1 MHKAETHAE
10 EGIGS
15 QARGDTRKATLIGV
29 SLMGT
34 LIALFLLS
42 TVFSSKGEGE
52 DPVPTLQTVSEDSSG
67 TDSLPRTEV
76 AVLTEAKPRFWL
88 QARASSA
95 GDAGWGPDV
104 VAPFRNLWEL
114 ESSGGREFFSSPA
127 LVDDI
132 LYLGCNDGNMRAVNA
147 SSGSVLWSFSTV
159 CGICGEPAV
168 DSTTVY
174 FGGQDGYVYALDRS
188 SGQRRW
194 SSGLGFHIFCD
205 TGILRD
211 SLVLSGNS
219 MGKVCA
225 LDSRTGQPVWDRE
238 IGGIVLGPAV
248 VDSIAVFTSESGVTA
263 VFDWQGEPLWKAEHT
278 TQASAPSADSTAVY
292 VAYSGGAVRKFDI
305 RNGTLLWDTDV
316 VSRPGR
322 TVLARPVLTGGK
334 VLVGTND
341 GQLIC
346 LDRETGGIVW
356 EQRFENWLQLPPAV
370 GQELIYL
377 ACDDQRLHLVEL
389 ETGAKVDSLEMG
401 GYSGTAPLLMD
412 GVIYYGNTS
421 GVFRAVQG
429 TPPPLME
436 DIPEDT
442 LPVETEAVPDT
453 LETAPPDNIPDPPDP
468 EAVGTVQPLP
478 VNGEHTDPEEG
489 SIGPKEIDAEE

>member
-1 MHKAETHAE
+1 MHKAETHTE

-15 QARGDTRKATLIGV
+15 QAHGDSRKAAVIGV
-29 SLMGT
+29 SLMGA

-42 TVFSSKGEGE
+42 TVFSPKGEGE

-67 TDSLPRTEV
+67 TDSLPREDV
-76 AVLTEAKPRFWL
+76 AVLTEAKPRFWP
-88 QARASSA
+88 QARASST

-104 VAPFRNLWEL
+104 TAPFHSLWQL

-127 LVDDI
+127 LVDGV

-147 SSGSVLWSFSTV
+147 ASGSVLWSFSTV

-174 FGGQDGYVYALDRS
+174 FGGQDGYVYALDRAT
-188 SGQRRW
+188 GQQRW
-194 SSGLGFHIFCD
+194 SSGLGYHIFCD
-205 TGILRD
+205 TGILCD
-211 SLVLSGNS
+211 SLILSGNS

-225 LDSRTGQPVWDRE
+225 LDRRTGQPAWDRE

-248 VDSIAVFTSESGVTA
+248 VDTLAVFTSESGATA
-263 VFDWQGEPLWKAEHT
+263 VIDCKGEVVWTAEHA
-278 TQASAPSADSTAVY
+278 TQASAPSADSTAVF
-292 VAYSGGAVRKFDI
+292 VAYSGGMVRKFDI
-305 RNGTLLWDTDV
+305 GNGTLLWDTDV

-346 LDRETGGIVW
+346 LDRETGEIIW

-412 GVIYYGNTS
+412 GTVFYGNTS
-421 GVFRAVQG
+421 GVFRAVRG
-429 TPPPLME
+429 TPPLLEE
-436 DIPEDT
+436 DMPEDT
-442 LPVETEAVPDT
+442 LAAEIEPLPDT
-453 LETAPPDNIPDPPDP
+453 LETAVPDNIPDTPEP
-468 EAVGTVQPLP
+468 EAVETVQPLP
-478 VNGEHTDPEEG
+478 LNGEQTVPEEER
-489 SIGPKEIDAEE
+489 IVPEETDAGE

>member
-1 MHKAETHAE
+1 MHKAETHSE

-15 QARGDTRKATLIGV
+15 PVRGDTRKATLIGV
-29 SLMGT
+29 SLMGA

-42 TVFSSKGEGE
+42 TVFSSKGDGE
-52 DPVPTLQTVSEDSSG
+52 DPVPTLQTGSEDSSAA
-67 TDSLPRTEV
+67 DSLPRAEIN
-76 AVLTEAKPRFWL
+76 VLTEAKPRFWM
-88 QARASSA
+88 QARASST

-104 VAPFRNLWEL
+104 TAPFRNLWQL
-114 ESSGGREFFSSPA
+114 ESAGGREFFSSPA
-127 LVDDI
+127 LVDDV

-147 SSGSVLWSFSTV
+147 TTGSVLWSFSTV

-168 DSTTVY
+168 DSATVY
-174 FGGQDGYVYALDRS
+174 FGGQDGYVYALDRAT
-188 SGQRRW
+188 GRRRW
-194 SSGLGFHIFCD
+194 SSGLGYHIFCD
-205 TGILRD
+205 TGILCD

-225 LDSRTGQPVWDRE
+225 LDGRTGQPVWDRE

-248 VDSIAVFTSESGVTA
+248 VDTMAIFTSENGVTA
-263 VFDWQGEPLWKAEHT
+263 VFDCHGETVWTTEHT
-278 TQASAPSADSTAVY
+278 AQASPPSADSTAVY
-292 VAYSGGAVRKFDI
+292 VAYSGGMVRKFDI
-305 RNGTLLWDTDV
+305 GDGTLLWDTDV

-346 LDRETGGIVW
+346 LDRETGAIIW
-356 EQRFENWLQLPPAV
+356 EQQFENWLQLTPAV
-370 GQELIYL
+370 GQELVYL

-389 ETGAKVDSLEMG
+389 ETGGKVDSLEMG

-412 GVIYYGNTS
+412 GVIFYGNTS

-429 TPPPLME
+429 TPPPLDE
-436 DIPEDT
+436 EIPEDT
-442 LPVETEAVPDT
+442 LSAETEPLPDT
-453 LETAPPDNIPDPPDP
+453 LETAPPDNIPDIP
-468 EAVGTVQPLP
+468 EPEPVETVQPLP
-478 VNGEHTDPEEG
+478 SEGENTGPEED
-489 SIGPKEIDAEE
+489 SIIPEESDAEE

>member
-1 MHKAETHAE
+1 MHKAETHTE
-10 EGIGS
+10 EGIS
-15 QARGDTRKATLIGV
+15 SPARGDTRKAKLIGV
-29 SLMGT
+29 SLMGA

-67 TDSLPRTEV
+67 TDSLPQTGV
-76 AVLTEAKPRFWL
+76 TFLTEAKPRFWP
-88 QARASSA
+88 QARSSSTGA
-95 GDAGWGPDV
+95 AGWGPDAA
-104 VAPFRNLWEL
+104 APFSNLWQL
-114 ESSGGREFFSSPA
+114 ESAGGREFFSSPA
-127 LVDDI
+127 LVDGV
-132 LYLGCNDGNMRAVNA
+132 LYLGCNDGNMRAVSA
-147 SSGSVLWSFSTV
+147 TSGSVLWSFSTV
-159 CGICGEPAV
+159 CGISGEPAV

-174 FGGQDGYVYALDRS
+174 FGGQDGYVYALDRAT
-188 SGQRRW
+188 GQRKW

-205 TGILRD
+205 TGILCD
-211 SLVLSGNS
+211 SLILSGNS

-248 VDSIAVFTSESGVTA
+248 VDTLAIFTSENGVTA
-263 VFDWQGEPLWKAEHT
+263 VFDWQGETLWTTEHAA
-278 TQASAPSADSTAVY
+278 QASAPSADSTAVY
-292 VAYSGGAVRKFDI
+292 VAYSGGMVRKFDI
-305 RNGTLLWDTDV
+305 GNGTLRWDTDV

-341 GQLIC
+341 GQLVC
-346 LDRETGGIVW
+346 LDRETGGIIW
-356 EQRFENWLQLPPAV
+356 EQQFENWLQLPPAV
-370 GQELIYL
+370 GQELVYL

-412 GVIYYGNTS
+412 GVVFYGNTS

-429 TPPPLME
+429 TPPTLE
-436 DIPEDT
+436 QDIPEDT
-442 LPVETEAVPDT
+442 LSAEIEPLPDT
-453 LETAPPDNIPDPPDP
+453 LETAPPDNIPDTSEP
-468 EAVGTVQPLP
+468 ESVETVQPLP
-478 VNGEHTDPEEG
+478 VNGEHTVPEEE
-489 SIGPKEIDAEE
+489 SIVPEEADAEE